1 MLQASF
7 LVVNQGRHRQFLITV
22 SFFQRPTIFALLAVS
37 TVACG
42 ESEVEPQVVATKT
55 SVVSLLDVP
64 KAENGV
70 APGFDLDQYT
80 SDQSDGRSCYKPELV
95 APDGTSG
102 VDNQLATLVPL
113 LDLEGE
119 GALGGLIQQA
129 INDGR
134 LLLLFQ
140 LHEMDDGR
148 RKLVM
153 QRGQDTPLI
162 GTDGVMLSDQTLAL
176 EDSAPMAV
184 IENVELAGNEFEI
197 GPVDINIPVVVFS
210 A

>member
-1 MLQASF
+1 MSPL
-7 LVVNQGRHRQFLITV
+7 RQPILAIL
-22 SFFQRPTIFALLAVS
+22 ALLS
-37 TVACG
+37 FACG
-42 ESEVEPQVVATKT
+42 GPEADPKILETKT

-64 KAENGV
+64 KANDGI

-80 SDQSDGRSCYKPELV
+80 SDLSDGRSCYKSDLV
-95 APDGTSG
+95 APDGTRG

-140 LHEMDDGR
+140 LHEMDDGTR
-148 RKLVM
+148 SLIIR
-153 QRGQDTPLI
+153 RGQDNPLL
-162 GTDGVMLSDQTLAL
+162 GTDGLILSDQTLAL
-176 EDSAPMAV
+176 ED
-184 IENVELAGNEFEI
+184 F
-197 GPVDINIPVVVFS
+197 
-210 A
+210 